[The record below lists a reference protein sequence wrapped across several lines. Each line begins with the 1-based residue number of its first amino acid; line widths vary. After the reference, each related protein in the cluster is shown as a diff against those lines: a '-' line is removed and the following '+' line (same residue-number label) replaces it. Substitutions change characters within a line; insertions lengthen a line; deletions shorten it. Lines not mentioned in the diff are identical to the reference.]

1 MFNHHSCAGPP
12 PIAAGVLYIIHE
24 AEEKGRENLKDARRQ
39 SNPIARIRMK
49 HLHQRSNNSRT
60 MAHA

>member
-12 PIAAGVLYIIHE
+12 QITAGVLYIIHE
-24 AEEKGRENLKDARRQ
+24 AGEKGRENLKDARRQ
-39 SNPIARIRMK
+39 SNPTPRIRLEP
-49 HLHQRSNNSRT
+49 LHQRSNNSGT